1 MPETEI
7 SNLFDI
13 KNRFLRSAHLERD
26 FRDSTALNGYVLT
39 PQVKDYL
46 ARLTNGLKPQSGQ
59 RAWRITGDYGSGK
72 SSFGLVLAHLLS
84 EKRPETP
91 AKLRRAINFDDAGV
105 TVPRL
110 LPILITGSREALS
123 TAITHSLYETLTE
136 LCARGRTPKVFEKLE
151 AVVKDNH
158 GEIVNDETVVELIL
172 ETNAYIINSGK
183 GSGLLII
190 LDELGKFLEFAAL
203 NPDRQDIYLLQKL
216 AETASRSSEKTV
228 LLVGLLHQGFNAYA
242 DQLSHT
248 VQREWEKIAGRF
260 ELLLFDQP
268 LEQTAGLIADA
279 LNVKISTLPAEVA
292 ETASREMKKT
302 LELGWYGARFNQNHL
317 IEIAPRLY
325 PLHPTLLPVLVQIF
339 RRFGQN
345 ERSLFSFLLSNEPFG
360 LQEFSR
366 RTVNKTVF
374 YRLHNLYDYARAAFG
389 HQLTRQSYRSHWNL
403 IDSMINS
410 FQSDHASDLEILK
423 TVGLLNMLDD
433 NSLLASEK
441 IIPIAVD
448 DISENSSQI
457 AESINHLQKD
467 KRVIYYRGAAGG
479 FCLWAYTSVNLEK
492 AYEDAKRALGIAP
505 RVSTVIK
512 DKDYLETRP
521 LVARR
526 HYIETGNMRH
536 FNVRYLPA
544 TDLEFADEES
554 EDFAD
559 GTILVALCETEEERR
574 KALSFA
580 YSERLS
586 ANSKVLFAVPRP
598 LNNLAGLVQEVQRWQ
613 WIEENTPEL
622 KNDSYAQQ
630 EVSRQITAARQAL
643 EKRIQYFI
651 GLQYSFSETGLQWF
665 RHGGALQIENGRE
678 LLATLSNICDE
689 VYEAAPKIQ
698 NELVNRSVL
707 SSAAAGARMRLI
719 ERIFKFPGE
728 PLLGMNPTKKPP
740 EMSIYLS
747 VLKRANLHRKTGDAY
762 ALVEP
767 NAGHDPCNVHPTLRR
782 IKEILE
788 ASPDGRIHVSEI
800 FEQLKQPPFGLRQ
813 GVIPIMLAVFTLIYE
828 QYLAFYEDGG
838 FLRHVG
844 GFDFL
849 RLIKAPET
857 FEIQFCKVAGVRKE
871 LFKQLL
877 DVLQLEQVDRQKV
890 NLLDIVRPLLAFVAR
905 LPEFTHKTK
914 NLSRD
919 AAKVRET
926 LINASEPV
934 KLIFKSLPEACG
946 FDEFAANDK
955 QRKDDVAGFVI
966 ALKAAMDELKANY
979 PELQSRIR
987 TAIVKALD
995 VTGSPSNDVRPK
1007 LSGRAAAL
1015 LTMVTDSRLKGFCQ
1029 RFTDMNLSESEW
1041 LESFGSFVCAK
1052 PPSKWSDSEEELY
1065 MQELVQLSLKF
1076 KRLESLHFDQKSRQ
1090 GQSAVRVAVTH
1101 ADGTEFD
1108 KVVFID
1114 KNQEAEIEDIE
1125 AKIKALITQAGGIGL
1140 AAAARAFS
1148 AVIKEGG
1155 SEFDDTSAESK
1166 LPFE

>member
-26 FRDSTALNGYVLT
+26 FKDSTALNSYVLT
-39 PQVKDYL
+39 PQTKDYL
-46 ARLTNGLKPQSGQ
+46 ARLTSGLKPQSGQ

-84 EKRPETP
+84 EKRLEMP
-91 AKLRRAINFDDAGV
+91 AKLRRAINFGDGEA
-105 TVPRL
+105 TSTQL

-123 TAITHSLYETLTE
+123 IAIVRSLYEALTE
-136 LCARGRTPKVFEKLE
+136 VCARGRTPRVFERLE
-151 AVVKDNH
+151 TLVKGNQR
-158 GEIVNDETVVELIL
+158 EIVDDETVVELIS

-203 NPDRQDIYLLQKL
+203 NPERQDIYLLQKL
-216 AETASRSSEKTV
+216 AETASRSGEKTI
-228 LLVGLLHQGFNAYA
+228 LLIGLLHQGFNAYA
-242 DQLSHT
+242 DQLSHS

-279 LNVKISTLPAEVA
+279 LNVKHSSLPAAVA
-292 ETASREMKKT
+292 ETARSEMEKT
-302 LELGWYGARFNQNHL
+302 LKLGWYGARFNQNHL

-366 RTVNKTVF
+366 RAVGKSVF
-374 YRLHNLYDYARAAFG
+374 YRLHNLYDYARATFG

-410 FQSDHASDLEILK
+410 FQADHANDLELLK
-423 TVGLLNMLDD
+423 TIGLLNMLDD
-433 NSLLASEK
+433 NSLLASEQ
-441 IIPIAVD
+441 IVSLAVD
-448 DISENSSQI
+448 GISGNRSQT
-457 AESINHLQKD
+457 AEAINRLQKD

-492 AYEDAKRALGIAP
+492 AYEDAKRALGTTL
-505 RVSTVIK
+505 RVSTLIK
-512 DKDYLETRP
+512 DKEYLETRP

-536 FNVRYLPA
+536 FNVRYLPTA
-544 TDLEFADEES
+544 DLEFAFEES
-554 EDFAD
+554 EDFSD

-580 YSERLS
+580 YSETLS
-586 ANSKVLFAVPRP
+586 AKSKVLFAVPRP

-630 EVSRQITAARQAL
+630 EVSRQITVTRQAL

-651 GLQYSFSETGLQWF
+651 GLQYSLSETGLQWF
-665 RHGGALQIENGRE
+665 RRGDVLRIENGRE
-678 LLATLSNICDE
+678 LLGTLSDICDE
-689 VYEAAPKIQ
+689 VYESAPKIQ

-728 PLLGMNPTKKPP
+728 PLLGMDSTKKPP

-747 VLKRANLHRKTGDAY
+747 VLKKANLHRKVGDSY

-767 NAGHDPCNVHPTLRR
+767 NTERDSCNVRPTLRR

-788 ASPDGRIHVSEI
+788 ASPDGRIKISEI
-800 FEQLKQPPFGLRQ
+800 FEQLRQQPFGLRD
-813 GVIPIMLAVFTLIYE
+813 GVTPILLAVFAVVYE
-828 QYLAFYEDGG
+828 QYLAFYEDGA

-877 DVLQLEQVDRQKV
+877 DVLQLKQIDRQKV
-890 NLLDIVRPLLAFVAR
+890 NLLDIVRPLLTFVAQ

-914 NLSRD
+914 SLSRD
-919 AAKVRET
+919 ATKVRET

-946 FDEFAANDK
+946 FDEFAADDK
-955 QRKDDVAGFVI
+955 HRKDDVAGFVN
-966 ALKAAMDELKANY
+966 ALKIAMEELKASY
-979 PELQSRIR
+979 PELQTRMR
-987 TAIVKALD
+987 TAIIKTLD
-995 VTGSPSNDVRPK
+995 VSGSPNDVRPA
-1007 LSGRAAAL
+1007 LSERAAAL

-1065 MQELVQLSLKF
+1065 SQELMQLSLKF

-1101 ADGTEFD
+1101 ADGSEFD

-1114 KNQEAEIEDIE
+1114 EGQEMLMANIE
-1125 AKIKALITQAGGIGL
+1125 AQIKTLIMQAGGVGL

-1148 AVIKEGG
+1148 AIIKEGG
-1155 SEFDDTSAESK
+1155 SEFDNTRSERG